1 MKNPI
6 ASIIGA
12 TALTPCLF
20 VSLPMAKANAHGYV
34 STPPSRQ
41 AQCQQGI
48 VTTCGTVKYE
58 PQSVEGRQGQR
69 NCHAGI
75 KRWDA
80 LNDDSRPWKS
90 TSVGTV
96 TSFTWTKTAVHRTA
110 NWEYYIGS
118 TRIAKVDYNNKVP
131 PSTVTHQLDLS
142 GFSGRQKLLAIW
154 NIGDTQNAFYSC
166 VDLQIDGGDPP
177 PPTSTTTPPPPT
189 TTTPPPPTTTT
200 PPPPTTTT
208 PPPPTTTRTPP
219 AGGVKRWAVGATYA
233 IGDRVRYQGRTYQCL
248 QAHTVHASNWTPP
261 NTPALWKMMY

>member
-1 MKNPI
+1 MKKPI
-6 ASIIGA
+6 VSIIGA

-90 TSVGTV
+90 TPVGKV
-96 TSFTWTKTAVHRTA
+96 ASFTWTKTAVHRTA

-177 PPTSTTTPPPPT
+177 PPT
-189 TTTPPPPTTTT
+189 
-200 PPPPTTTT
+200 TTT

-261 NTPALWKMMY
+261 NTPALWKVMY